1 MKAFCVFCIVAVM
14 YFVTFPLAGLTAYA
28 WLEWIQ
34 RSNQEYVHADFG
46 ANAFLSIFSP
56 ILMLIFIGISRLTLM
71 WADMPRGYIIPVW
84 ITSVAC
90 VVALL
95 TLAGESAVRLYF
107 NGFLWLILAILLAV
121 AFYVYLL
128 WQYHRD
134 VVPDEPVDLCWG
146 TNDIIVV
153 CVVTPLSAMTFWIAG
168 AIAWVIKGGMEDIA
182 IAGQPNSPLDY
193 LLTVTVLAIVA
204 LVFAGI
210 AWLILPLGKIQRW
223 SIMPVWGVTF
233 VATVA
238 LLTFAVEH
246 PMNDWERDHWWI
258 LAALGFFAYL
268 CSRPWRVDSLSHR
281 VSLAANSYFRR
292 VLVAR
297 RRKFPP
303 RRTRN
308 RK

>member
-1 MKAFCVFCIVAVM
+1 MKAFCIFCIVAVM

-28 WLEWIQ
+28 WLEWIR
-34 RSNQEYVHADFG
+34 RSNQEYPHADFG
-46 ANAFLSIFSP
+46 ATAFLSIFPP
-56 ILMLIFIGISRLTLM
+56 IVILIIIGISRLTLM

-90 VVALL
+90 VVAVL

-107 NGFLWLILAILLAV
+107 NGFLWLILPILLAV
-121 AFYVYLL
+121 SFYVYLL

-153 CVVTPLSAMTFWIAG
+153 CVVTPLSVITFWIAG
-168 AIAWVIKGGMEDIA
+168 AIAWVIKEGMEDIA
-182 IAGQPNSPLDY
+182 IAGQANSPWVYSLD
-193 LLTVTVLAIVA
+193 VAVLAIVA
-204 LVFAGI
+204 LIFAGI
-210 AWLILPLGKIQRW
+210 AWLTLRLGKFQRW
-223 SIMPVWGVTF
+223 SIMPVWGATF
-233 VATVA
+233 VAAVA
-238 LLTFAVEH
+238 LLTFLVKN
-246 PMNDWERDHWWI
+246 PMNDWQRDHWWM

-281 VSLAANSYFRR
+281 VSLVVNSYIRR
-292 VLVAR
+292 MLVAR
-297 RRKFPP
+297 CRKLSS
-303 RRTRN
+303 RSK